1 MTDDEIRAAIRI
13 MRTKAQPEGTMHGLW
28 DLIFDAEALL
38 TGGETLLKRDVIE
51 KALMDEIERLRH
63 PKIIVGSRKLWEAM
77 GKIIQREDGV
87 MDLGQRH
94 NEHAKAFLT
103 EVVREIID
111 DGGTFADVMVVLET
125 MMVGVMTLNVRLFN
139 LSPQASTG
147 LVESAVAR
155 AIERFTEMKE

>member
-1 MTDDEIRAAIRI
+1 MTDIVERLRSRGVATSLELEAA
-13 MRTKAQPEGTMHGLW
+13 
-28 DLIFDAEALL
+28 
-38 TGGETLLKRDVIE
+38 
-51 KALMDEIERLRH
+51 DEIERLRH
-63 PKIIVGSRKLWEAM
+63 PKIIVGSRELWEAM
-77 GKIIQREDGV
+77 GKIISEAEREDVV

-155 AIERFTEMKE
+155 AIERFTEMEP